1 LIGKDILKFHAI
13 YWPAMLMAAQ
23 IEPPQHLFVHGFLLQ
38 EGQKM
43 SKSLGNVID
52 PLQVVETYGADALRH
67 YLLRD
72 VTFGQ
77 DGSVSTTAFES
88 RYEAELAN
96 EYGNLASRV
105 IAMVHRYR
113 DGVVPR
119 VELDPALADD
129 LRIED
134 RVADLVDGAHLTE
147 ALDVIWTAVRR
158 LNRYVEEQAPWQV
171 ARDDAR
177 GDELDRILRSLV
189 EGLRVVT
196 VLLHAY
202 MPAATVR
209 VLSALDQPVTDYGHA
224 RYGAGQGGSRLGQLE
239 PLFPKR

>member
-1 LIGKDILKFHAI
+1 
-13 YWPAMLMAAQ
+13 
-23 IEPPQHLFVHGFLLQ
+23 
-38 EGQKM
+38 M

-52 PLQVVETYGADALRH
+52 PHQVVETYGADALRH

-96 EYGNLASRV
+96 EYGNLASRT

-119 VELDPALADD
+119 SALDERLRSD
-129 LRIED
+129 LDIAQVVSE
-134 RVADLVDGAHLTE
+134 RVDKADLTG
-147 ALDVIWTAVRR
+147 ALDVIWHAVRR
-158 LNRYVEEQAPWQV
+158 LNRYVEEQAPWQL
-171 ARDDAR
+171 ARDEAR
-177 GDELDRILRSLV
+177 SDELDRTLRSV
-189 EGLRVVT
+189 IEGLRVVT

-202 MPAATVR
+202 LPAATER
-209 VLSALDQPVTDYGHA
+209 VLTALDQPNTDYAHA
-224 RYGAGQGGSRLGQLE
+224 AYGAGDGGSGLGQLE